1 MGMFGWETAVA
12 CVVAISCLALIPQ
25 ICTAERKEW
34 FLAILSAIVLAIWQP
49 EGLLITVGMTAIAWL
64 SIGGH
69 SKGGEQRWHLPMK
82 FGVILLLIPL
92 LISKSLPWW
101 GSPSRSIAGFDLN
114 RWFVPLGLSFTAFRL
129 IGVLLDSSA
138 LKIPV
143 SLSRLAL
150 LSFFFPTFPSG
161 PITTLQS
168 LKELGKESIRSSEL
182 FPAEERILTGI
193 ARKVLL
199 ADSLKEFVIDP
210 WLAQGVGQLEPYQCL
225 VLPVVYGMHIYWDF
239 AGYSDMAI
247 GIARLLGYRV
257 PENFNRPYMSR
268 NLVEFWRRWHITL
281 SEWIRIRLM
290 MKISGRRAGMA
301 KLSFATIISM
311 ALCGLWHGFGFG
323 YLLWGLW
330 HGVGLVAVH
339 LFGEAKKRSGRLQH
353 VAGRAVGALSST
365 ILTFVYVTTGWIWFF
380 LPIGDGLELI
390 RRGMQWRG
398 GTAIEYLV
406 PFGLTVGLLAIYAIK
421 DHGNRLWDRLH
432 PTVRGTVLAGLLGL
446 VAYAIIFRHGVNKEF
461 IYTQF

>member
-1 MGMFGWETAVA
+1 MFGWETAVG
-12 CVVAISCLALIPQ
+12 CIVALTCFAFFPRIRLG
-25 ICTAERKEW
+25 ERKEW
-34 FLAILSAIVLAIWQP
+34 FLVVLSVVVLAFWQP
-49 EGLLITVGMTAIAWL
+49 TGLLITVGMTAVAWL
-64 SIGGH
+64 TIIGRGKE
-69 SKGGEQRWHLPMK
+69 KGPFPCIPTSVGIM
-82 FGVILLLIPL
+82 LLLAPL
-92 LISKSLPWW
+92 VISKSLPWLN
-101 GSPSRSIAGFDLN
+101 SPSQSVAGSDLT
-114 RWFVPLGLSFTAFRL
+114 RWFVPLGLSFTSFRL

-182 FPAEERILTGI
+182 FPAGERILTGI

-323 YLLWGLW
+323 YLLWGIW

-339 LFGEAKKRSGRLQH
+339 LFGEAKKRSGPLQH

-380 LPIGDGLELI
+380 LPIGDGLELL

-446 VAYAIIFRHGVNKEF
+446 VAYAIFFQHGVNKEF

>member
-1 MGMFGWETAVA
+1 MFGWETAVG
-12 CVVAISCLALIPQ
+12 CIVALTCFAFFPRVRLG
-25 ICTAERKEW
+25 ERKEW
-34 FLAILSAIVLAIWQP
+34 FLVILSVLVLAFWQP
-49 EGLLITVGMTAIAWL
+49 TGLLITVGMTAVAWL
-64 SIGGH
+64 TISGRGKE
-69 SKGGEQRWHLPMK
+69 KGPFPCIPTSVGIM
-82 FGVILLLIPL
+82 LLLAPL
-92 LISKSLPWW
+92 LISKSLPWLN
-101 GSPSRSIAGFDLN
+101 SPSQSVAGSDLT
-114 RWFVPLGLSFTAFRL
+114 RWFVPLGLSFTSFRL

-150 LSFFFPTFPSG
+150 LSLFFPTFPSG

-182 FPAEERILTGI
+182 LPAGERILSGI

-199 ADSLKEFVIDP
+199 ADSLKEFVIEP

-225 VLPVVYGMHIYWDF
+225 VLPVVFGMHIYWDF

-323 YLLWGLW
+323 YLLWGIW

-339 LFGEAKKRSGRLQH
+339 LFGEAKKRSGTLQH

-365 ILTFVYVTTGWIWFF
+365 ILTFVYVTTGWVWFF

-398 GTAIEYLV
+398 GSAIEYLV
-406 PFGLTVGLLAIYAIK
+406 PFGLIVGLLAIYAIK

>member
-1 MGMFGWETAVA
+1 MFGWETAVG
-12 CVVAISCLALIPQ
+12 CIVALTCFAFFPRIRLG
-25 ICTAERKEW
+25 ERKEW
-34 FLAILSAIVLAIWQP
+34 FLVVLSVVVLAFWQP
-49 EGLLITVGMTAIAWL
+49 TGLLITLGMTAVAWL
-64 SIGGH
+64 TIIGRGKE
-69 SKGGEQRWHLPMK
+69 KGPFPCIPTSVGI
-82 FGVILLLIPL
+82 ILLLAPL
-92 LISKSLPWW
+92 VLSKSLPWLN
-101 GSPSRSIAGFDLN
+101 SPSQSVAGADLD
-114 RWFVPLGLSFTAFRL
+114 RWFVPLGLSFTSFRL

-143 SLSRLAL
+143 SFSRLAL
-150 LSFFFPTFPSG
+150 LSLFFPTFPSG

-168 LKELGKESIRSSEL
+168 LKELGKETTWSSEL
-182 FPAEERILTGI
+182 LPAGERILTGM

-225 VLPVVYGMHIYWDF
+225 VLPVVFGMHIYWDF

-323 YLLWGLW
+323 YLLWGIW

-339 LFGEAKKRSGRLQH
+339 LFGEARKRSGRLQH
-353 VAGRAVGALSST
+353 VAGPAVGALCST
-365 ILTFVYVTTGWIWFF
+365 ILTFGYVTTGWVWFF

-398 GTAIEYLV
+398 GSAIEYLV